1 MGQVVACRHAPCVH
15 YFVLAATTSR
25 WDRATPFLIGIILL
39 IITVVTTKAV
49 IEKAEARITRDWTP
63 EMLKLLERDSK
74 KSPKTALLSLTWL
87 ADAAQ
92 IPVLLGTPLVG
103 LFILEHHVNVVLYT
117 AVMAAGIVVFL
128 IAYLMQEITDY
139 DRLRLEYRGLRL
151 SIITGGGILVNLA
164 CAVIAYV
171 K

>member
-1 MGQVVACRHAPCVH
+1 LPVI
-15 YFVLAATTSR
+15 LATTH

-49 IEKAEARITRDWTP
+49 IEKAEARIMRNWTP
-63 EMLKLLERDSK
+63 ELLKQLESDPK
-74 KSPKTALLSLTWL
+74 TSPKTGILSLTWVV
-87 ADAAQ
+87 DAAQ

-103 LFILEHHVNVVLYT
+103 LFALEHHVNVVLYT

-128 IAYLMQEITDY
+128 IVYLIKEITDY

-151 SIITGGGILVNLA
+151 SIITGGGILVNLV
-164 CAVIAYV
+164 CAVIAYL